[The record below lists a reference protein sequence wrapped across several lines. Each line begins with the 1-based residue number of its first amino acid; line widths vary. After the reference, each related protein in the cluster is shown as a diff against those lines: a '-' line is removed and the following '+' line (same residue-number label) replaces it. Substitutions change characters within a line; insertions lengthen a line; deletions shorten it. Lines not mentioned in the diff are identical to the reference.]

1 MEYLDKCVNIF
12 KSLGDETR
20 LKIIAEI
27 FDEIKSVSTI
37 AKNVNLT
44 QSAVSHQLKLL
55 KMNDII
61 KNERKGKA
69 VYYSLSDDHVRTILE
84 QVFKHVAHR

>member
-27 FDEIKSVSTI
+27 FDESKSVSTS
-37 AKNVNLT
+37 AK
-44 QSAVSHQLKLL
+44 
-55 KMNDII
+55 M
-61 KNERKGKA
+61 
-69 VYYSLSDDHVRTILE
+69 
-84 QVFKHVAHR
+84 